1 LISTFNESPVADA
14 GINQMAHP
22 VEVVTLDGSGS
33 SDPEEDYPLAYSWQI
48 ISKPDGSTAVLS
60 EPNIVNPSFTVDMLG
75 DYIIELV
82 VTDSLGAHSAADEV
96 LISTFNTS
104 PVADA
109 GPNQTIIEL
118 GTTVELDGNWSSDAE
133 GDEITY
139 LWTITQKPAEST
151 AELSDPCSATPTFVA
166 DIHGDYVITLVVT
179 DIFGAVSD
187 TDSVAV
193 SFENIKPMADAG
205 ESRSVIVGDTVSL
218 DGSGSTDGN
227 GDLLTY
233 SWSFASVPAGSL
245 ADIADPALVQTS
257 FVADEPGSYV
267 ISFVVNDGF
276 VDSDAVNVTITAI
289 TAQEAVVLVLL
300 NTIEVVSNLDPEILK
315 NGNVTSDS
323 LINKINAV
331 LGIIGQENYGTAL
344 GKLENDILER
354 TNGCAD
360 IGGPDN
366 SDWILTCEGQSQ
378 VYPLIMEAVRILQ
391 KLI

>member
-1 LISTFNESPVADA
+1 
-14 GINQMAHP
+14 
-22 VEVVTLDGSGS
+22 
-33 SDPEEDYPLAYSWQI
+33 
-48 ISKPDGSTAVLS
+48 
-60 EPNIVNPSFTVDMLG
+60 
-75 DYIIELV
+75 
-82 VTDSLGAHSAADEV
+82 
-96 LISTFNTS
+96 
-104 PVADA
+104 
-109 GPNQTIIEL
+109 
-118 GTTVELDGNWSSDAE
+118 
-133 GDEITY
+133 
-139 LWTITQKPAEST
+139 
-151 AELSDPCSATPTFVA
+151 
-166 DIHGDYVITLVVT
+166 VITLVVT

-193 SFENIKPMADAG
+193 SFENIKPVADAG

-300 NTIEVVSNLDPEILK
+300 NIIEVVSNLDPEILK

-331 LGIIGQENYGTAL
+331 LGIIGQENYRTAL

-360 IGGPDN
+360 IGGPDS